1 MSDEV
6 DGADGENDG
15 KGTQGVL
22 DFFFFLLRASAAR
35 GCECVAGG
43 ALKSEEVRKLNEF
56 V

>member
-1 MSDEV
+1 MV
-6 DGADGENDG
+6 KVHKA
-15 KGTQGVL
+15 
-22 DFFFFLLRASAAR
+22 FWIFFFLLCASAAR

>member
-1 MSDEV
+1 M
-6 DGADGENDG
+6 G
-15 KGTQGVL
+15 KMMAKVHKAFRI
-22 DFFFFLLRASAAR
+22 FFFFLLCASAAR